1 MTTSAPPLK
10 KVVVPCGPHDYDAFL
25 DDEYIGSFRTA
36 SQAQAELDRVAYEV
50 ARHAFGALAHSRDT
64 SQDDSAAADPL
75 APFGTAGGPHRDI
88 PVADAAL
95 DRAFEMLVSFY
106 ERSPAIT
113 SRAER
118 ALAIAKDRTHF
129 TIRTDGSVTVQG
141 SKRYQVT
148 DNGCTCKDFFVRD
161 TVHAGMCKHTIA
173 RELWRLAQA
182 MQIATGGQTST
193 AASQWAFCTLPSTSL
208 GRALKKVLNSAAHPQ
223 AITFCVTHRAFSISA
238 RDTCI
243 AHITADDGCGARA
256 LTIHV
261 DAFTALC
268 VAYAAFLKPFGREAV
283 PVQVFVDHDTTSVA
297 LLADGFA
304 YEVSGTPE

>member
-50 ARHAFGALAHSRDT
+50 ARHAFGALGQTRNT
-64 SQDDSAAADPL
+64 SQEDSAAADPL
-75 APFGTAGGPHRDI
+75 APFGTAGGPHPDV
-88 PVADAAL
+88 PVADAEL
-95 DRAFEMLVSFY
+95 DRAFEVLVSFY

-148 DNGCTCKDFFVRD
+148 DQGCTCKDFFVRD

-182 MQIATGGQTST
+182 MRTAAGGQTST
-193 AASQWAFCTLPSTSL
+193 AASQWAFCTLPSTTL
-208 GRALKKVLNSAAHPQ
+208 GRALKKVLNNTEHPE
-223 AITFCVTHRAFSISA
+223 AITLCVTYRAFSIRA
-238 RDTCI
+238 GAACI
-243 AHITADDGCGARA
+243 AHIVADDGCGVRA
-256 LTIHV
+256 LTIHIDV
-261 DAFTALC
+261 FTALSA
-268 VAYAAFLKPFGREAV
+268 AYAAFLKPLGREAI
-283 PVQVFVDHDTTSVA
+283 PIQVFVDHDTTSIA